1 MAGSGRQVADA
12 TLVAALLTGATPAE
26 AARRAG
32 VSERTVRR
40 RLRNPEFRAR
50 LTAEGDDIIA
60 AAARGLADASRG
72 AVCPLQDLLGEGPP
86 AIRLGAAKSI
96 LELAP
101 RWRNEREVDERLAAI
116 ERSLAELREGH

>member
-1 MAGSGRQVADA
+1 MAASGRQRADPILIA
-12 TLVAALLTGATPAE
+12 ELLSGATPAD
-26 AARRAG
+26 AAPRAG
-32 VSERTVRR
+32 ISERTLRR
-40 RLRNPEFRAR
+40 RLQNPEFRAR

-60 AAARGLADASRG
+60 AAARGPVDASRG
-72 AVCPLQDLLGEGPP
+72 AVSTLQDLLGEGPP